1 MADFEAL
8 RSRLATVAESVS
20 EAALEEL
27 RSALA
32 LGQRGRVDRERKLTH
47 ARRAIEKAIHLLEQL
62 DGTDAGDGDD
72 V

>member
-8 RSRLATVAESVS
+8 RSRLAAVAESVAD
-20 EAALEEL
+20 AALEEL

-32 LGQRGRVDRERKLTH
+32 LGQRGRVDRERKLTQ
-47 ARRAIEKAIHLLEQL
+47 ARRAIEKAINLLEQL
-62 DGTDAGDGDD
+62 DGTDARDGND